1 MNYIDIT
8 TLTRRNPSNNCSQLI
23 VESLLIYF
31 ETLPVWSKA
40 LWLVACFSLGGV
52 LEVLIPFKSFHYQK
66 RRHILFNLSFLLFI
80 IPINLCFGLILVS
93 TSAWIEHYHLG
104 LFNQFSISL
113 VTQLIVAV
121 LAFDFFSQYC
131 THVLLHKV
139 NWLWRLHMI
148 HHSDTAMDTST
159 GTRHHP
165 LDYICRE
172 ISALLAIILLGSP
185 VAFYAMY
192 RLTTIFFTYFT
203 HANISLPNQLDRGLS
218 WVFITPNIHKFHH
231 HYQQPWTDSNYGNIF
246 SFWDR
251 LFNTLVYDDI
261 QKVEFGLDQ
270 LKGIKPQKPANQFW
284 YLLRLPFANKW

>member
-1 MNYIDIT
+1 MM
-8 TLTRRNPSNNCSQLI
+8 
-23 VESLLIYF
+23 ESLLIIF
-31 ETLPVWSKA
+31 NSLPVWSKA
-40 LWLVACFSLGGV
+40 LWLVACLSLGWV
-52 LEVLIPFKSFHYQK
+52 LEALISFKSFHYQK
-66 RRHILFNLSFLLFI
+66 LRHIFFNLSFLLFI
-80 IPINLCFGLILVS
+80 IPINLGFGLVLVG
-93 TSAWIEHYHLG
+93 TSFWIEHYQFG
-104 LFNQFSISL
+104 LFNQFSIPL

-121 LAFDFFSQYC
+121 LAFDLISQYS

-148 HHSDTAMDTST
+148 HHSDTTMDTST

-172 ISALLAIILLGSP
+172 ISALMTIVILGSP
-185 VAFYAMY
+185 IAFYAIY
-192 RLTTIFFTYFT
+192 RLATIFFTYFT
-203 HANISLPNQLDRGLS
+203 HANISLPKQLDRGLS

-231 HYQQPWTDSNYGNIF
+231 HKQQPWTDSNYGNIF

-270 LKGIKPQKPANQFW
+270 LEGINHQKPASQFW
-284 YLLRLPFANKW
+284 YLLKLPFAKR